1 MVVIFYGMLHV
12 HNFVPLGWTRL
23 LGYMNNTSFGVSM
36 VQNSI
41 PRWKVWRLN
50 LYNDTDWPLTD
61 LLNLLLGISVHT
73 WNVITENIMHTLLG
87 YIIH

>member
-1 MVVIFYGMLHV
+1 MLHV

-23 LGYMNNTSFGVSM
+23 LGYMNNTSFGVSR

-41 PRWKVWRLN
+41 PRWKVCRLN
-50 LYNDTDWPLTD
+50 LYNDTDWPLSG
-61 LLNLLLGISVHT
+61 LLNLVLGISVHT
-73 WNVITENIMHTLLG
+73 WSVITENRMHTRIG

>member
-1 MVVIFYGMLHV
+1 MYI

-23 LGYMNNTSFGVSM
+23 LEYMTNTSFGVSR

-41 PRWKVWRLN
+41 PGWKVCRLN
-50 LYNDTDWPLTD
+50 LYNDTDWPLSG
-61 LLNLLLGISVHT
+61 LLNLVLGILVHT
-73 WNVITENIMHTLLG
+73 RNVITENRMQTLLG